1 MSISILES
9 SLNLR
14 IDRKNHKLVHHSDYV
29 LTSDVAKNQLEYEY
43 NADIYCNVEYM
54 ECQDEEYL
62 FEFSKNGYKRITAL
76 FEDNRGIL
84 CYVKK
89 EIQITNVEHRM
100 KSPHLLH
107 FQIIKDNRLLNIIV
121 FRILVSDGS
130 KADFYNRKLQFDSVM
145 QYIDFIGTSDL
156 IITGD
161 WNHANVRKVYD
172 PVNHNQYIFNYQ
184 YICSELERRGLKM
197 GIKINPNIP
206 PQKSGLHSY
215 KGFLAIDHIAIGTDL
230 EFISTPKYSS
240 YDHNAPIGTPDH
252 AFLFSEISF

>member
-1 MSISILES
+1 MCISILES

-14 IDRKNHKLVHHSDYV
+14 MDRNDNQRIHHSDYV
-29 LTSDVAKNQLEYEY
+29 LKGDVAKNQLQYS
-43 NADIYCNVEYM
+43 ADIYCNVEYM

-62 FEFSKNGYKRITAL
+62 FEFSNKGYKRITAL

-84 CYVKK
+84 CYIKK
-89 EIQITNVEHRM
+89 DIQITNVVRKM

-161 WNHANVRKVYD
+161 WNHANVRIVYD
-172 PVNHNQYIFNYQ
+172 PVNHNQFIFNYQ
-184 YICSELERRGLKM
+184 YICSELKKRGLKM
-197 GIKINPNIP
+197 GININPKISH
-206 PQKSGLHSY
+206 KESGIHSY
-215 KGFLAIDHIAIGTDL
+215 NGFLAIDHIAIGTDL
-230 EFISTPKYSS
+230 KFISMPKYSP
-240 YDHNAPIGTPDH
+240 YACNAPIGTPDH
-252 AFLFSEISF
+252 AFVFTEISF